1 MDVPDRGA
9 RPTGMV
15 GVPLRAVIGKLS
27 EIEAEDSLH
36 TRVLTELP
44 RVTVINDDPDFLA
57 LIGDILTS
65 DRFVAMLLDEDGP
78 DALERA
84 GKSNPDVLMIDLRRG
99 VERLHGWD
107 IAQALRRDP
116 ELAQLSILVCSGDYQ
131 AMEELEDRAAAD
143 THVELLRKPFAL
155 DQLTDAI
162 HRLMDRRVP
171 A

>member
-1 MDVPDRGA
+1 MDVGDRVTRSRGI
-9 RPTGMV
+9 V
-15 GVPLRAVIGKLS
+15 GGLSRAVIGKLS
-27 EIEAEDSLH
+27 EIGLEDALH
-36 TRVLTELP
+36 ARVLPELP
-44 RVTVINDDPDFLA
+44 RVTVINDDPEFLA

-65 DRFVAMLLDEDGP
+65 DRFVATLLDEDRP

-99 VERLHGWD
+99 VERSHGWD

-116 ELAQLSILVCSGDYQ
+116 ELGQLSILVCSGDYQ
-131 AMEELEDRAAAD
+131 AMEELGDQAATD

-162 HRLMDRRVP
+162 HRLLDRRVP